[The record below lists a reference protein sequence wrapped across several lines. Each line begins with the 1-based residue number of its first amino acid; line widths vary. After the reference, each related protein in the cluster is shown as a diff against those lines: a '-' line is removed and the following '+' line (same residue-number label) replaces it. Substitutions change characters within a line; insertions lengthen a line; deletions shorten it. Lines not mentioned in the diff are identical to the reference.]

1 MFHYERESRTPQ
13 SECFLIE
20 NEEASMARADL
31 HYTPA
36 VVYGTLCVPESWSE
50 ADIQDVIADI
60 DDRIVR
66 TADPFRE
73 DFVVTVWAG
82 RRYGAPLADGP
93 AGHSARPTRLTSLRG
108 LRSLRSSSSLLSSS
122 SLRSSRLTG
131 RFSPNRGLPTS

>member
-31 HYTPA
+31 HYTPTI
-36 VVYGTLCVPESWSE
+36 VYGTLCVPESWSE

-73 DFVVTVWAG
+73 DFIVTVWTG
-82 RRYGAPLADGP
+82 GEVGVYSDDETLGELAEL
-93 AGHSARPTRLTSLRG
+93 ATRTTEPSE
-108 LRSLRSSSSLLSSS
+108 
-122 SLRSSRLTG
+122 TV
-131 RFSPNRGLPTS
+131 